1 MATSIM
7 PLVAQ
12 SVLEIA
18 VVAFAGWE
26 LWKLRTAKPKDPQQS
41 ADPPGHAIGEHG
53 LDDGGP

>member
-26 LWKLRTAKPKDPQQS
+26 LWKLRTPKPKAPPPS
-41 ADPPGHAIGEHG
+41 ADPPGHPIGEHG